1 MTQTRSKCY
10 KCKHDIEYGICVDD
24 LCGCVCSK

>member
-1 MTQTRSKCY
+1 MTQTSKCY